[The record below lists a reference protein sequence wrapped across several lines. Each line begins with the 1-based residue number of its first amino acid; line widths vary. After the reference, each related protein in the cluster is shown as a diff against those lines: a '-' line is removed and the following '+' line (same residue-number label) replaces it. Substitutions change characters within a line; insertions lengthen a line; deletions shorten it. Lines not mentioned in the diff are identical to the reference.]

1 MKFISEACEK
11 KKCKYI
17 LKLKFSYMKNNYL
30 LASLIV
36 ALFFISLNSDA
47 QDESMSNSPANSSIA
62 GKSFGLVNTTYNSD
76 IVFLGRKSSSRAPYI
91 SVQTGYYHKSGLYI
105 NGSVSYLA
113 ASGEKRIDL
122 FTSSA
127 GYDYYQ
133 NKFSSGISG
142 ASYFFNNKSYTAKS
156 ALTGSLNAYAGYD
169 FDILEVYLD
178 GTAYFSNNTDF
189 VLGLT
194 IGHPFFAADGNLKII
209 PSVYLNA
216 GTQNYYG
223 DYDNN
228 SRFGRHMLNGG
239 VLQSQGTGMMGY
251 GKFNML
257 DYEIGVPVSYTLN
270 KFRFSFYP
278 VYAIPV
284 NAASITNNQDTYRE
298 DLNNSFFWS
307 LGISYQILK
316 K

>member
-1 MKFISEACEK
+1 MKS
-11 KKCKYI
+11 
-17 LKLKFSYMKNNYL
+17 NYL

-36 ALFFISLNSDA
+36 LLFFIPLKSDA
-47 QDESMSNSPANSSIA
+47 QDKSTSNSSANYPAA
-62 GKSFGLVNTTYNSD
+62 DKSFGLVSTTYNSD
-76 IVFLGRKSSSRAPYI
+76 IVFLGRKSPSKAPYI
-91 SVQTGYYHKSGLYI
+91 SAQAGYYHKSGLYI

-142 ASYFFNNKSYTAKS
+142 TRYFFNNKSYTAKS

-194 IGHPFFAADGNLKII
+194 IGHTFFAAGGNLKII

-223 DYDNN
+223 DDDNN
-228 SRFGRHMLNGG
+228 SRMGRNMLNAAG
-239 VLQSQGTGMMGY
+239 LQSQGTGMMGY
-251 GKFNML
+251 GNFNML

-270 KFRFSFYP
+270 KFRFFFFP

-298 DLNNSFFWS
+298 DLDNSFLWS
-307 LGISYQILK
+307 FGMSYQILK